1 MGDNGKTHCSIWAV
15 AGGKGGTGK
24 TFVINNIAIQ
34 LAARDKRTILVDA
47 DFGGPNVHTYFGVK
61 PGTLSLTDFFEKN
74 VPLDALITPTGV
86 DNLNIIPGNV
96 NCLAS
101 EGMKYAQKVK
111 FLRHIQGLE
120 ADYIL
125 LDLGGGV
132 SLNTIDT
139 FLVADKMILVL
150 APESTSIENLYH
162 FVKNIYFRKLKILLG
177 LHGLRHI
184 AHEKW
189 KERKTNR
196 VQDIRG
202 LIESL
207 REQEPEA
214 CHLISEELSRFR
226 VSLVLNQV
234 RNEKQ
239 ISVGISLR
247 SICARYLGIEA
258 DFVGYVE
265 HDAMFW
271 QNINLEHPYMH
282 FLKSSRLTEGVS
294 RVTENLI
301 AGRSFRGVRV
311 SA

>member
-1 MGDNGKTHCSIWAV
+1 MGNNGKKRCTIWAV

-34 LAARDKRTILVDA
+34 LASRNLKTILVDA

-61 PGTLSLTDFFEKN
+61 PGPRSLTDFFEKN
-74 VPLDALITPTGV
+74 VPLKDVVTPTAL
-86 DNLNIIPGNV
+86 DHLQIIPGNV
-96 NCLAS
+96 NCFAS
-101 EGMKYAQKVK
+101 EGMKHTQKSK
-111 FLRHIQGLE
+111 FLRHIRTLE
-120 ADYIL
+120 SDYVL

-132 SLNTIDT
+132 GVNTIDT

-150 APESTSIENLYH
+150 APESTAIENLYH
-162 FVKNIYFRKLKILLG
+162 FIKNIYFRKLKTLLG

-189 KERKTNR
+189 KERQTNR

-214 CHLISEELSRFR
+214 CLLITEELARFR
-226 VSLVLNQV
+226 VYLVLNQV

-239 ISVGISLR
+239 ISIGLSLR
-247 SICARYLGIEA
+247 SICAKYLGIETE
-258 DFVGYVE
+258 FVGYVE

-271 QNINLEHPYMH
+271 QNINLEQPYVH
-282 FLKSSRLTEGVS
+282 FWKSPRLTDGIG
-294 RVTENLI
+294 RLTDNLI
-301 AGRSFRGVRV
+301 EGRQFRGGRV
-311 SA
+311 PV